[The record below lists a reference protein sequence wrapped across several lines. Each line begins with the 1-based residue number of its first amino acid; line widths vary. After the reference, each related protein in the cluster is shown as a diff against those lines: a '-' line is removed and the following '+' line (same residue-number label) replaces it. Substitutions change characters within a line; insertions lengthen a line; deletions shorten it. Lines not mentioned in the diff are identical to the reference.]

1 MEDSV
6 NLNRQIHI
14 SSSNGLHPLLK
25 VLEPG
30 RMGRSG
36 VVEEGPQGG
45 KKIQRGHQA
54 ALQIISGMIE
64 EKTSLAWP
72 MYLQTMGQF
81 TFNKP

>member
-25 VLEPG
+25 VPEPG

-45 KKIQRGHQA
+45 KKFSA
-54 ALQIISGMIE
+54 AIRPRCKSSQG
-64 EKTSLAWP
+64 W
-72 MYLQTMGQF
+72 
-81 TFNKP
+81 